1 MPANRW
7 WRSLIC
13 HAKPAVVSAKGM
25 FGASMLEKF
34 CRQLVSMSSSVVS
47 TLMDPSST
55 ESLFVSGNC
64 APSFSRFTDF
74 SFLKSVCTSPVYSKP
89 NVGRGFCTSVS
100 CAIVQLLLP
109 MSATKVSIPILN
121 ILLFCICAAKIRL
134 FFIFITYF
142 CVYMAF
148 FDIYLLIFTWIL

>member
-1 MPANRW
+1 MPANKW
-7 WRSLIC
+7 WRSFIC

-34 CRQLVSMSSSVVS
+34 CRQLVSIASSVVS
-47 TLMDPSST
+47 TLIDPNST
-55 ESLFVSGNC
+55 DSLLVSGNC
-64 APSFSRFTDF
+64 APNSSRFTDF

-109 MSATKVSIPILN
+109 MSATKVSIPIL
-121 ILLFCICAAKIRL
+121 KI
-134 FFIFITYF
+134 FVVFIFIAKLGF
-142 CVYMAF
+142 
-148 FDIYLLIFTWIL
+148 L

>member
-7 WRSLIC
+7 WRSFIC

-34 CRQLVSMSSSVVS
+34 CRQLVSIASSVVS
-47 TLMDPSST
+47 TLIDPNST
-55 ESLFVSGNC
+55 DSLLVSGNC
-64 APSFSRFTDF
+64 APNSSRFTDF

-109 MSATKVSIPILN
+109 MNAAKVSIAIL
-121 ILLFCICAAKIRL
+121 KI
-134 FFIFITYF
+134 FVVFIFI
-142 CVYMAF
+142 AKLGF
-148 FDIYLLIFTWIL
+148 F